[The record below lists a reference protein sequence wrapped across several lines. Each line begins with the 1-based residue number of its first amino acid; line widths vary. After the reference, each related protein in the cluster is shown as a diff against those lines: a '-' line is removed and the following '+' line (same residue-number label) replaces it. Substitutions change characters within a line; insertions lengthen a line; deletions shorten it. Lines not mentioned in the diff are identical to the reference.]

1 MWSLHKNIQL
11 MLEFLKAPFLV
22 LQFFYYTSTTV
33 FIYCNIGIYADYTT
47 LYSNYEVDLL
57 FWKKA
62 WFFFHHSRCCK
73 HAYVN
78 SLFNCTARFWNSL
91 PMEESPPPLKIR
103 GEAGFLFLKFGER
116 GGSSKK
122 ILRNRLVKREVGVP
136 LERER
141 VPNCFISFPS
151 EKHVFVTIG
160 IIFLSGK
167 YSLFL

>member
-1 MWSLHKNIQL
+1 MLIILLSTLTMKSTCYSERKHDFSFTILDVVSMPMSIVYLIAQL
-11 MLEFLKAPFLV
+11 D
-22 LQFFYYTSTTV
+22 S
-33 FIYCNIGIYADYTT
+33 GT
-47 LYSNYEVDLL
+47 LCL
-57 FWKKA
+57 WK
-62 WFFFHHSRCCK
+62 
-73 HAYVN
+73 
-78 SLFNCTARFWNSL
+78 
-91 PMEESPPPLKIR
+91 ESHPLKIR

-160 IIFLSGK
+160 ILFLSGK

>member
-1 MWSLHKNIQL
+1 MWSLHKNISL

-22 LQFFYYTSTTV
+22 LQFFCYTSTTV

-116 GGSSKK
+116 GGWSKK
-122 ILRNRLVKREVGVP
+122 ILRNRLVKRGVGGS
-136 LERER
+136 LRKGEGSKLFYQFSFRKA
-141 VPNCFISFPS
+141 CFRYYCNTF
-151 EKHVFVTIG
+151 FVW
-160 IIFLSGK
+160 
-167 YSLFL
+167 